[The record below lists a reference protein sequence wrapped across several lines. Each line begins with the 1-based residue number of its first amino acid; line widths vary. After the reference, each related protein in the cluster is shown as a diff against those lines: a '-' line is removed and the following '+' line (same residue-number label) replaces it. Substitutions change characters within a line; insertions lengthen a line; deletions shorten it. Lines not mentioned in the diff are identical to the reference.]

1 MYRRLG
7 FLVIACGLALPLWS
21 ADRPGSISGYVRSAG
36 GAPQMGAVIEVLGA
50 AAQAVEVFSDENGYY
65 SAAGLVPGIYNI
77 KVSAASFLPTVK
89 DGVGLRPGARVLVNV
104 TLNTLFEAIKMAPV
118 RGPAETDDWKWVLRS
133 VSNRPILR
141 FVDDPS
147 AQVAGEEQGQKSEH
161 DLRGS
166 LSLVA
171 GSAAEG
177 FGSASDLGTG
187 FSLERSIFSTD
198 TIGLQGNIG
207 YGGISPASVV
217 RASFSHKMPDG
228 SEPSFALTMRSLPA
242 PDLGLHSSAF
252 QAFSLTSADSFSLGD
267 VVELHFG
274 SELQTIQFL
283 GRVTAFRPFGS
294 ADVHLSPDTVVE
306 YRYATSEPNDRLDK
320 GFDTAPADLS
330 ESGPRMSMVGYA
342 SALEHPHHHELSI
355 SHRVGKT
362 SLQAAVFYDRVVDP
376 ALTGVGEFAT
386 DNGTVL
392 PDIYSGTF
400 TYQGSDLKTEGI
412 RFVVQRKLTSEITAT
427 VDFEYGGVLDLE
439 KPGVRLEDAQQ
450 WIGTRD
456 RHSVAGKISGV
467 VPKTKTHWVASYRWI
482 NQDALTP
489 VDMFNVS
496 AGRADPYLNLFF
508 RQPIPGNGFIPGHF
522 EAVIDLRNLLAE
534 GYVPVVGSDGHT
546 VYLVQSARAVRGGL
560 NFTF

>member
-198 TIGLQGNIG
+198 SKTRPMTRSANLE
-207 YGGISPASVV
+207 
-217 RASFSHKMPDG
+217 SH
-228 SEPSFALTMRSLPA
+228 
-242 PDLGLHSSAF
+242 
-252 QAFSLTSADSFSLGD
+252 
-267 VVELHFG
+267 
-274 SELQTIQFL
+274 
-283 GRVTAFRPFGS
+283 
-294 ADVHLSPDTVVE
+294 
-306 YRYATSEPNDRLDK
+306 
-320 GFDTAPADLS
+320 
-330 ESGPRMSMVGYA
+330 
-342 SALEHPHHHELSI
+342 
-355 SHRVGKT
+355 
-362 SLQAAVFYDRVVDP
+362 
-376 ALTGVGEFAT
+376 
-386 DNGTVL
+386 
-392 PDIYSGTF
+392 
-400 TYQGSDLKTEGI
+400 
-412 RFVVQRKLTSEITAT
+412 
-427 VDFEYGGVLDLE
+427 
-439 KPGVRLEDAQQ
+439 
-450 WIGTRD
+450 
-456 RHSVAGKISGV
+456 AG
-467 VPKTKTHWVASYRWI
+467 
-482 NQDALTP
+482 
-489 VDMFNVS
+489 
-496 AGRADPYLNLFF
+496 
-508 RQPIPGNGFIPGHF
+508 
-522 EAVIDLRNLLAE
+522 
-534 GYVPVVGSDGHT
+534 
-546 VYLVQSARAVRGGL
+546 
-560 NFTF
+560 